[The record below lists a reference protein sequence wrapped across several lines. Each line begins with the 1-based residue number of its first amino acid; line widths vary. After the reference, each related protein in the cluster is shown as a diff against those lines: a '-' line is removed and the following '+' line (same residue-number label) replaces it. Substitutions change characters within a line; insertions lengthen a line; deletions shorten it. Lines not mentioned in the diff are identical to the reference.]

1 MYHQTIRK
9 EINEKKNQ
17 IKEIKQQ
24 KRYYLKQKRNANLIL
39 RSINSKETGLLK
51 KISKKL
57 KVTIQNLFTE
67 NRIKT
72 FYIDSNAS
80 ATH

>member
-9 EINEKKNQ
+9 EINEKKDQ

-51 KISKKL
+51 KI
-57 KVTIQNLFTE
+57 
-67 NRIKT
+67 
-72 FYIDSNAS
+72 
-80 ATH
+80 

>member
-9 EINEKKNQ
+9 EINEKK
-17 IKEIKQQ
+17 IKTKKIKQQ
-24 KRYYLKQKRNANLIL
+24 KRYYLKLKRNANLIL

>member
-1 MYHQTIRK
+1 MK
-9 EINEKKNQ
+9 KKKNQ

-80 ATH
+80 ATHW

>member
-9 EINEKKNQ
+9 EINEKK
-17 IKEIKQQ
+17 IKSKKIKQQ
-24 KRYYLKQKRNANLIL
+24 KRYYLKLKRNANLIL

>member
-51 KISKKL
+51 KI
-57 KVTIQNLFTE
+57 
-67 NRIKT
+67 
-72 FYIDSNAS
+72 
-80 ATH
+80 

>member
-9 EINEKKNQ
+9 EINEKKKNQ

-39 RSINSKETGLLK
+39 MSINSKETGLLK
-51 KISKKL
+51 KI
-57 KVTIQNLFTE
+57 
-67 NRIKT
+67 
-72 FYIDSNAS
+72 
-80 ATH
+80 

>member
-1 MYHQTIRK
+1 MYHQKIRK
-9 EINEKKNQ
+9 EINEKK
-17 IKEIKQQ
+17 IKSKKIKQQ
-24 KRYYLKQKRNANLIL
+24 KRYYLKLKRNANLIL

-51 KISKKL
+51 KIQKKL

-67 NRIKT
+67 NKIKI
-72 FYIDSNAS
+72 FYIDNNAL